1 MTNNISGMPRT
12 PGVKHY
18 LRMIERPLAIGLTAS
33 LLHYLV
39 APDGTSPISI
49 LGVDLPQ
56 HVGVGVAVA
65 AAAYTG
71 EIVGAFVKPKLP
83 RGYRSLESVALDPAL
98 AGTFSVLMLKFF
110 SNASPDSMTSMLEIA
125 GIGAGSFIAG
135 DYVQRKVLNPLINQ
149 VL

>member
-12 PGVKHY
+12 PGVKY
-18 LRMIERPLAIGLTAS
+18 YVRMVERPLAIGLTAS
-33 LLHYLV
+33 LLHYLIV
-39 APDGTSPISI
+39 PDGTSPISI
-49 LGVDLPQ
+49 LGLDLPQ
-56 HVGVGVAVA
+56 HVGVGVSVA
-65 AAAYTG
+65 AAAYMG

-83 RGYRSLESVALDPAL
+83 RGYRSLESVALDPVL
-98 AGTFSVLMLKFF
+98 AGIFSVLML
-110 SNASPDSMTSMLEIA
+110 NASPDRMTSRLEIA